1 MEHMCGKRTIYRLSS
16 FFFDVFVARHLSF
29 KTEWWLENFKMEV
42 NASYL
47 AWDYLVRNHHANT
60 NDAAVEVQAAL
71 TSIKM
76 KPGGSLVEFLQ
87 RRQRVR
93 TTFANHGEA
102 FSHEH

>member
-1 MEHMCGKRTIYRLSS
+1 MEHMCGKRPIYSLKSV
-16 FFFDVFVARHLSF
+16 FFDAFVARHLSF
-29 KTEWWLENFKMEV
+29 KTEWRLKKVEMET
-42 NASYL
+42 NSTYL
-47 AWDYLVRNHHANT
+47 AWDYPVRNHHANT
-60 NDAAVEVQAAL
+60 NDAAVEVRAAL

-102 FSHEH
+102 FSREH